1 MKIRTLLIC
10 FLALSS
16 LALSSCKKTEPKEK
30 YGRYSEDFV
39 GEYSLTVTPS
49 LTTFSDGGE
58 VQSFPISTLED
69 VPCIIDQCDKSNN
82 GVHIYVGRTAQN
94 INFIGNCD
102 ENGMYIYEGIIKT
115 KIETEEYGE
124 LELDLVMPTTS
135 HIEAPVNSY
144 ISMQTP
150 VDGYVTYF
158 MENDTV
164 AITSKVLGEIN
175 VSGIK
180 LVADDE

>member
-16 LALSSCKKTEPKEK
+16 VALSSCKKTEPKEK

-39 GEYSLTVTPS
+39 GEYSMTITPL
-49 LTTFSDGGE
+49 LTTINDEGE
-58 VQSFPISTLED
+58 EQSFPISPLED
-69 VPCIIDQCDKSNN
+69 VLCIIDQCVKSNN

-102 ENGMYIYEGIIKT
+102 KSGMYIYEGIIKT

-124 LELDLVMPTTS
+124 FELDLVMPTTS

-164 AITSKVLGEIN
+164 AITSQVSGEIN

-180 LVADDE
+180 LYFGDE